1 MWRKDEREKV
11 TINYRTLGE
20 VIFNFESADWMDE
33 GKCRDL
39 KTDIF
44 YAEKGRQS
52 VNMAKAICSG
62 CPVREKCLDYA
73 IRNFETHGIWGGHTA
88 SERRELRREWEET
101 VLSGIDK

>member
-1 MWRKDEREKV
+1 M

-39 KTDIF
+39 KTDVF
-44 YAEKGRQS
+44 YAESHGRHS
-52 VNMAKAICSG
+52 ANMAKAICSG

-73 IRNFETHGIWGGHTA
+73 IRNYETHGIWGGHTA
-88 SERRELRREWEET
+88 SERRDLRHEWEVT
-101 VLSGIDK
+101 VLSELDK